1 MKCKTVKRYSISF
14 RHQVVD
20 DLERGRFDSVESAR
34 VHYGIGGIGTIQR
47 WLRKYGKNHLL
58 PKVVIVEKPN
68 EKNQIRQ
75 MQQKIAKL
83 EQALGQTQVENLLN
97 AAFLDMACKELD
109 CDVDAFKK
117 KVDTEQFTKS
127 RKSQK

>member
-20 DLERGRFDSVESAR
+20 DLESGRFDSIESAR
-34 VHYGIGGIGTIQR
+34 IHYCIGGIGTVQR

-58 PKVVIVEKPN
+58 PKVVIVQKPN
-68 EKNQIRQ
+68 EKDQICELR
-75 MQQKIAKL
+75 QKIAKL

-109 CDVDAFKK
+109 CDVDTFKK

-127 RKSQK
+127 KGSQK